1 MNILVE
7 KLRRTGKATSSSLF
21 GKTEMSEE
29 DHIEKIRNLEG
40 DADAAESKLHDATE
54 KVKLE
59 LLEFDAKTALVGDYF
74 RILVNNMHMF
84 HKEGSVSEK
93 KFEI

>member
-1 MNILVE
+1 ME
-7 KLRRTGKATSSSLF
+7 KLRRTGKATSSGLF
-21 GKTEMSEE
+21 GKTEMTED
-29 DHIEKIRNLEG
+29 DHIEKIRNLES

-84 HKEGSVSEK
+84 HKEGEQKEAVK
-93 KFEI
+93 V